1 MKLSDIFTHVAQK
14 ELAQVDLPGRGSN
27 QHEIDGVKP
36 LRDFFDHGVVRQDIL
51 WFYFTDDETLF
62 EEGNITFYDARANH
76 PTRTEWRLYYTG
88 DFLANAQP
96 GDKLVLARTKANKLY
111 GLVFSHKSVLYR
123 NASILFDFQS
133 TVGQF
138 SLFAEQD
145 LRRTDLEY
153 LMKYILAALG
163 LDNLIPVEMTDI
175 ELFMSKF
182 GEQLPD
188 TRTLSDYAR
197 QQVEVDPLA
206 DVDMILLQWLE
217 KEESLFKAWEHLTVE
232 RKLRCGFSDVDEFI
246 QYSLTVQNRRKSR
259 MGQSL
264 ENHLEEIFNRHELK
278 YTRNPSIEGGKRPDF
293 LFPGKAE
300 YEDLSFSN
308 SLLDMLGVKSTC
320 KDRWRQILN
329 EASRIKIKH
338 LFTLEQGISSNQTTE
353 MQSSGVVL
361 VVPKPFHRSYRQ
373 EQLDSIH
380 SLGSFITY
388 VKKKQHPYRN
398 T

>member
-1 MKLSDIFTHVAQK
+1 
-14 ELAQVDLPGRGSN
+14 
-27 QHEIDGVKP
+27 
-36 LRDFFDHGVVRQDIL
+36 
-51 WFYFTDDETLF
+51 
-62 EEGNITFYDARANH
+62 
-76 PTRTEWRLYYTG
+76 
-88 DFLANAQP
+88 
-96 GDKLVLARTKANKLY
+96 
-111 GLVFSHKSVLYR
+111 
-123 NASILFDFQS
+123 
-133 TVGQF
+133 
-138 SLFAEQD
+138 
-145 LRRTDLEY
+145 
-153 LMKYILAALG
+153 
-163 LDNLIPVEMTDI
+163 
-175 ELFMSKF
+175 
-182 GEQLPD
+182 
-188 TRTLSDYAR
+188 
-197 QQVEVDPLA
+197 
-206 DVDMILLQWLE
+206 
-217 KEESLFKAWEHLTVE
+217 
-232 RKLRCGFSDVDEFI
+232 
-246 QYSLTVQNRRKSR
+246 

-264 ENHLEEIFNRHELK
+264 ENHLEEILNRHELK